1 MNKKSP
7 APAPTI
13 TKSQSVFD
21 FTFKIKCI
29 ILAAVAFIFYIN
41 TVTNEYALD
50 DSLVILNNNY
60 VQKGF
65 SGIGKILTTDT
76 YDSFNRYMHADG
88 TQQLSGGRYRPL
100 SVIIFA
106 IEHQLFGE
114 SSSLRHFI
122 SVLAYMGCILSI
134 FYFTSNFLLKK
145 IKWGDDIAFLA
156 SLLFAI
162 HPLHTEVVANIKS
175 LDEILSLTLIMLTFI
190 FSLLYIE
197 KKQMKHLIFGMSTFF
212 LALMA
217 KEYAI
222 TLIVL
227 LPLLFYLLSE
237 EKPVESLKRAIP
249 YFVIVAFYLVIRFAA
264 VGIPHSLQN
273 DRILT
278 NPYLYA
284 THIQKIATELFV
296 LGKYI
301 MLLLLPYPLS
311 ADYSYA
317 QIPYH
322 NLSDLSV
329 WVSVLVYIA
338 IAAWGVM
345 LFLKRNILAF
355 PVFFFLLNIALV
367 SNFVMDIG
375 ATMGERLAFHSSLG
389 FVILL
394 AFGLFTLVGNLS
406 LSQKKP
412 IITTLAIALIA
423 FCGAETFQ
431 RNKQWKNDTTLFI
444 ADVKTV
450 PNSFMVNGNAGA
462 GYARLAEMPENKDRK
477 TGLLDTSIMY
487 LRKSI
492 ILYKTYDVSYYN
504 LAVCYLSLNDPDMAK
519 LYTDTPRQVNANYP
533 PLQSMGELLGRA
545 FLNKGLQ
552 YAQQGNI
559 KKAVAELKLGLHS
572 DNNNADIWHNLGG
585 AYYTIKQFDSA
596 RYCWN
601 AALILNPK
609 LEDAKKGLSA
619 LPPQGKDTVKGIR

>member
-264 VGIPHSLQN
+264 VGIPHSL
-273 DRILT
+273 
-278 NPYLYA
+278 
-284 THIQKIATELFV
+284 
-296 LGKYI
+296 
-301 MLLLLPYPLS
+301 
-311 ADYSYA
+311 
-317 QIPYH
+317 
-322 NLSDLSV
+322 
-329 WVSVLVYIA
+329 
-338 IAAWGVM
+338 
-345 LFLKRNILAF
+345 
-355 PVFFFLLNIALV
+355 
-367 SNFVMDIG
+367 
-375 ATMGERLAFHSSLG
+375 
-389 FVILL
+389 
-394 AFGLFTLVGNLS
+394 
-406 LSQKKP
+406 
-412 IITTLAIALIA
+412 
-423 FCGAETFQ
+423 
-431 RNKQWKNDTTLFI
+431 
-444 ADVKTV
+444 
-450 PNSFMVNGNAGA
+450 
-462 GYARLAEMPENKDRK
+462 
-477 TGLLDTSIMY
+477 
-487 LRKSI
+487 
-492 ILYKTYDVSYYN
+492 
-504 LAVCYLSLNDPDMAK
+504 
-519 LYTDTPRQVNANYP
+519 
-533 PLQSMGELLGRA
+533 
-545 FLNKGLQ
+545 
-552 YAQQGNI
+552 
-559 KKAVAELKLGLHS
+559 
-572 DNNNADIWHNLGG
+572 
-585 AYYTIKQFDSA
+585 
-596 RYCWN
+596 
-601 AALILNPK
+601 
-609 LEDAKKGLSA
+609 
-619 LPPQGKDTVKGIR
+619 